1 MARRK
6 KHSPSQDADTIIR
19 RYSEDH
25 DPAEENIQEEFTVA
39 MNQSPKEP
47 RERLTGQDIR
57 QKHATL
63 SAGDPDAALDVGS
76 SGDETVGGSN
86 PTPDQDN
93 VDELGEAAGLTFEDS
108 EELDGEKI
116 YARDTHRWEL
126 DPASSEDYA
135 ERIKSYR

>member
-1 MARRK
+1 MAKRK
-6 KHSPSQDADTIIR
+6 KNISSQDADTIIR
-19 RYSEDH
+19 QYSEDQ
-25 DPAEENIQEEFTVA
+25 DPAQEIIQEEFTVA
-39 MNQSPKEP
+39 MNQSPKES
-47 RERLTGQDIR
+47 RERRTGQDIR
-57 QKHATL
+57 QNYAAL

-86 PTPDQDN
+86 PTPDQGN

-126 DPASSEDYA
+126 DPASSEEYK
-135 ERIKSYR
+135 ERIKNYR

>member
-1 MARRK
+1 MAKRK
-6 KHSPSQDADTIIR
+6 KNSPSQDADTIIR
-19 RYSEDH
+19 RYVEDQ
-25 DPAEENIQEEFTVA
+25 DPAEEHIQEEFTVA

-47 RERLTGQDIR
+47 RERRTVQDIR
-57 QKHATL
+57 QNHAAL
-63 SAGDPDAALDVGS
+63 SAGDPDADLDAGS

-108 EELDGEKI
+108 EELDGEKV

-126 DPASSEDYA
+126 DPASSEDYK
-135 ERIKSYR
+135 ERNKRYR